1 MKIKAQDIKS
11 LMIVVGVL
19 LALLLVLSQK
29 TQAQT
34 TKSTGPIYKCTP
46 CGCEDD
52 DKLVHG
58 PGNCKTCGMKLIN
71 TINPN
76 EGLNY
81 MNITANQLCNL
92 IQANP
97 DLLLL
102 DVRSAAEFEGK
113 VSQLGHFKNAI
124 NIPIRE
130 INQRLDELEAYKD
143 KEILVHCSISARS
156 PRVSKILADNGF
168 TKIRNLMGGLNAWK
182 NTPDSELSCK
192 NTLFVPNQ

>member
-11 LMIVVGVL
+11 LMIVAGVL
-19 LALLLVLSQK
+19 LALLLILSQK

-34 TKSTGPIYKCTP
+34 AKSGDPIYKCTP
-46 CGCEDD
+46 CGCADD

-71 TINPN
+71 TVNPN

-81 MNITANQLCNL
+81 MNITANQLCSL
-92 IQANP
+92 IDANP
-97 DLLLL
+97 DLVLL
-102 DVRSAAEFEGK
+102 DVRSTAEFEGK

-124 NIPIRE
+124 NIPITEIRE
-130 INQRLDELEAYKD
+130 RLDELAAYKD

-168 TKIRNLMGGLNAWK
+168 TKIRNLMGGLNAWN
-182 NTPDSELSCK
+182 NTPGSELACK
-192 NTLFVPNQ
+192 NTLLIQNQ

>member
-11 LMIVVGVL
+11 LMIVAGVL
-19 LALLLVLSQK
+19 LALLLILSQK

-34 TKSTGPIYKCTP
+34 AKSDDPIYKCTP
-46 CGCEDD
+46 CGCADD
-52 DKLVHG
+52 DKPVHG

-71 TINPN
+71 TVNPS

-81 MNITANQLCNL
+81 MNITANQLCSL
-92 IQANP
+92 IEVNP
-97 DLLLL
+97 DLVLL
-102 DVRSAAEFEGK
+102 DVRSTAEFEGK

-124 NIPIRE
+124 NIPITE
-130 INQRLDELEAYKD
+130 IRDRMDELAAYKD

-168 TKIRNLMGGLNAWK
+168 TKIRNLMGGLNAWN
-182 NTPDSELSCK
+182 NTPDSELACK
-192 NTLFVPNQ
+192 NTLLIQNQ